1 MVVSALCDFIRAAVP
16 SARVHKE
23 VDIEANTR
31 TSGGPVS
38 LRCDIKMTVNHSTHY
53 LDVAITN
60 PCGPTFLKLNRKW
73 EPAFAAAYLE
83 NKKIDKYSK
92 RHGES
97 VGKALIPFGIEC
109 TGRLGPHAT
118 EFVEKLS
125 GLQSIFTIGDDKL
138 KKARE
143 EFKKKM
149 MIILCNGNAKLVSTY
164 RNWVRDVKN

>member
-1 MVVSALCDFIRAAVP
+1 M
-16 SARVHKE
+16 
-23 VDIEANTR
+23 
-31 TSGGPVS
+31 
-38 LRCDIKMTVNHSTHY
+38 
-53 LDVAITN
+53 
-60 PCGPTFLKLNRKW
+60 
-73 EPAFAAAYLE
+73 
-83 NKKIDKYSK
+83 
-92 RHGES
+92 
-97 VGKALIPFGIEC
+97 GKALIPFGIEC